1 MDLNRRAFV
10 AAAAASPILL
20 GAGSAFARLSRG
32 PVLKIAVIGCGG
44 RGTGA
49 MFNALA
55 ASKESGC
62 TIEVVALADL
72 FEERTTTNEAGETT
86 VQKACVRL
94 TGKAGFYERRRL
106 RLSWPAWCERQGLSY
121 TANPAEVKPKP
132 RAAPGAPRKAP
143 RPNTLTLPEDRD
155 AAVAILMA
163 KLSEF
168 GVDLRV
174 ASAEEATEIQA
185 EGEVEEG
192 EAEAEAAE

>member
-72 FEERTTTNEAGETT
+72 FEERTTRANDALVENGLKAVPAERVFTGFDAYR
-86 VQKACVRL
+86 KACA
-94 TGKAGFYERRRL
+94 TDAD
-106 RLSWPAWCERQGLSY
+106 
-121 TANPAEVKPKP
+121 
-132 RAAPGAPRKAP
+132 
-143 RPNTLTLPEDRD
+143 EDAD
-155 AAVAILMA
+155 
-163 KLSEF
+163 E
-168 GVDLRV
+168 GGEDT
-174 ASAEEATEIQA
+174 EED
-185 EGEVEEG
+185 EEG
-192 EAEAEAAE
+192 DEV